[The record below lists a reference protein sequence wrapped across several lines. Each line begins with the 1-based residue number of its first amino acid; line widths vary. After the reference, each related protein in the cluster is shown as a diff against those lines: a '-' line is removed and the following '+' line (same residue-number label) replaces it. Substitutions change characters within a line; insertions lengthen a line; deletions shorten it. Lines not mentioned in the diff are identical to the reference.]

1 MARVPRSNF
10 RFAIFYAG
18 IARLDRPMELGCWPK
33 NAVPAKFRKPPPSVP
48 RRVRN
53 RKKQRKAQFC
63 LYLDGSLDGLIEE
76 QFDEKGQA
84 DAPKDASSQQL
95 CHQFGQ
101 LRIVS
106 DRRRGGLHDIYVR
119 NL

>member
-1 MARVPRSNF
+1 MARVPRRNF
-10 RFAIFYAG
+10 CFAVFDAD
-18 IARLDRPMELGCWPK
+18 IALLDYRPMDLGCWPES
-33 NAVPAKFRKPPPSVP
+33 AVPAKFRKPPPSVP

-63 LYLDGSLDGLIEE
+63 LYFDGSPDGLIEE

-95 CHQFGQ
+95 CHQFDQ
-101 LRIVS
+101 
-106 DRRRGGLHDIYVR
+106 
-119 NL
+119 